1 MGLHT
6 CVCNPILYQKQL
18 AQESINCG
26 GVDNRL
32 EKRQPLSGYSFGRCD
47 IFEELRS
54 YGVKPIALQLVF
66 IGGVS
71 LIG

>member
-26 GVDNRL
+26 GVGNRL
-32 EKRQPLSGYSFGRCD
+32 EKRQPLSKTLCGIYD
-47 IFEELRS
+47 KFEGLVKELS
-54 YGVKPIALQLVF
+54 QLHC
-66 IGGVS
+66 S
-71 LIG
+71 LCL

>member
-6 CVCNPILYQKQL
+6 CICNPIFYQKQL

-54 YGVKPIALQLVF
+54 YGVKELSQLHC
-66 IGGVS
+66 S
-71 LIG
+71 L

>member
-6 CVCNPILYQKQL
+6 YICNPILYQKQL

-47 IFEELRS
+47 IFEELS
-54 YGVKPIALQLVF
+54 
-66 IGGVS
+66 
-71 LIG
+71 

>member
-6 CVCNPILYQKQL
+6 CICNPIFYQKQL

-47 IFEELRS
+47 IIEELRS
-54 YGVKPIALQLVF
+54 YGVKELSQL
-66 IGGVS
+66 
-71 LIG
+71 L